1 MNARLFAVCGIAALL
16 VVGSGGAVANGFGS
30 GPGPGF
36 GPDNAPGDGVAP
48 GEAPASPPDNGGGDG
63 GDGTETTTDEPAF
76 TVVADNTEECG
87 RTCRD
92 VTSTVTNRQNAT
104 AENVT
109 VSTQIYAGKEGNG
122 KQVWQGSADVGTL
135 AVGESHTATKRIELG
150 FGDAVA
156 VKGAGGWVTI
166 ETTVESADETVTLT
180 ERRDVA

>member
-16 VVGSGGAVANGFGS
+16 VVGAGGAVASGFGS

-36 GPDNAPGDGVAP
+36 GPDNAPGSGADP
-48 GEAPASPPDNGGGDG
+48 GETPASPPDNGGGD
-63 GDGTETTTDEPAF
+63 DGTETTTDEPAF

-104 AENVT
+104 AEDVT

-135 AVGESHTATKRIELG
+135 AGGESHSETKRITLG
-150 FGDAVA
+150 WSDAIA

-166 ETTVESADETVTLT
+166 ETTVESDDETVTIT

>member
-16 VVGSGGAVANGFGS
+16 VVGSGGAVASGFGS

-36 GPDNAPGDGVAP
+36 GPDNAPGNGAAP
-48 GEAPASPPDNGGGDG
+48 GETPASPPDNGGGN
-63 GDGTETTTDEPAF
+63 DGTETATDEPAF
-76 TVVADNTEECG
+76 TVVADNTEKCG

-109 VSTQIYAGKEGNG
+109 VATQIYAGKQANG

-135 AVGESHTATKRIELG
+135 EEDESHTATKRIELG
-150 FGDAVA
+150 FGDAIA

-166 ETTVESADETVTLT
+166 ETTVESDDRTVTLT
-180 ERRDVA
+180 EQRDVT

>member
-1 MNARLFAVCGIAALL
+1 MNARLFAVCGIVALL
-16 VVGSGGAVANGFGS
+16 AVGSGGAVASGFGA
-30 GPGPGF
+30 GP
-36 GPDNAPGDGVAP
+36 GPDNAPGSGVAP
-48 GEAPASPPDNGGGDG
+48 GEAPASAPDSGGEDAA
-63 GDGTETTTDEPAF
+63 TDEPAF
-76 TVVADNTEECG
+76 TVIADNTDKCG

-109 VSTQIYAGKEGNG
+109 VATQIYAGKEGNG

-135 AVGESHTATKRIELG
+135 AGGESHTATERIELG
-150 FGDAVA
+150 FGDAIA

-166 ETTVESADETVTLT
+166 ETTVESDDGTVTLT